1 MARTWLV
8 LLLILAVA
16 ALALMLPRETVRAQM
31 LAFSSPAGPVDRPG
45 NVHRVQADLARNVE
59 SWMGT
64 RDCRAPAR
72 ARAAL
77 KPVLARWLGGRM
89 TDRPHQRLARWGY
102 HSGDVWHEAQ
112 TVGGQPQCRAGFRRV
127 IAFAEFR

>member
-16 ALALMLPRETVRAQM
+16 VLSLGWLSEPARAQL
-31 LAFSSPAGPVDRPG
+31 LAFASPSNSAFKGSVQ
-45 NVHRVQADLARNVE
+45 RVQADLARNVD
-59 SWMGT
+59 SWQGKA
-64 RDCRAPAR
+64 DCRSPAR

-77 KPVLARWLGGRM
+77 KPVLAQWLGSRM
-89 TDRPHQRLARWGY
+89 TDRPMQRLARWGY

-112 TVGGQPQCRAGFRRV
+112 LVDGRSRCRAGFRRV
-127 IAFAEFR
+127 IAFADFR

>member
-1 MARTWLV
+1 MARTWPVVLLV
-8 LLLILAVA
+8 LAMA
-16 ALALMLPRETVRAQM
+16 ALALMLPRDTARAQM
-31 LAFSSPAGPVDRPG
+31 LAFSSPVDAAERSAK
-45 NVHRVQADLARNVE
+45 VQRVQADLARNVE
-59 SWMGT
+59 SWVGD

-77 KPVLARWLGGRM
+77 KPVLAHWLGGRM

-102 HSGDVWHEAQ
+102 HSGDVWHETQ

>member
-1 MARTWLV
+1 MARTWPFVLLV
-8 LLLILAVA
+8 LAMT
-16 ALALMLPRETVRAQM
+16 ALALTLPREPVRAQM
-31 LAFSSPAGPVDRPG
+31 LAFSSSADSADRPG
-45 NVHRVQADLARNVE
+45 KVNRVEADLARNVE
-59 SWMGT
+59 SWMGG

-102 HSGDVWHEAQ
+102 HSGDVWHETQ
-112 TVGGQPQCRAGFRRV
+112 TVGGQRQCRAGFRRV

>member
-1 MARTWLV
+1 MARTWPVVLLV
-8 LLLILAVA
+8 LAMS

-31 LAFSSPAGPVDRPG
+31 LAFSSPVDAAKRPAM
-45 NVHRVQADLARNVE
+45 VHRVEADLARNVE
-59 SWMGT
+59 SWMGS

-77 KPVLARWLGGRM
+77 KPVLARWLGGHM

-102 HSGDVWHEAQ
+102 HSGDIWHEAQ